1 MTDRSMEALHQA
13 DPGITNP
20 AEVDYEALRDRIVA
34 SPVVSC
40 SESRRWRPAG
50 VSGLAIST
58 VGVGALALALMFG
71 AFGPLGQP
79 STQSA
84 YAAMAQAVA
93 KTVELGTSGT
103 IVTSLQASRTD
114 GKPDEPLPDVEVSDQ
129 VSAADFGSTFKWNGD
144 DFELSGPRDLRL
156 VGGEL
161 YALTDDQW
169 WHLGA
174 FGSAPAAGGVGSGM
188 DEWLRGSKRAYAP
201 ESIADL
207 VKRLDGLV
215 QESRDD
221 SATVYTGKTTVQ
233 VIREC
238 FSKGNSVDS
247 NDVVGMMLPK
257 NIDPDTQIEV
267 QFMVG
272 ADNRLSEWTGSY
284 SARGADFVFA
294 PVGTNGS
301 EGYQYPDLAYDFVFT
316 AKYKDMGSTP
326 PIQKP
331 SVVKQ

>member
-1 MTDRSMEALHQA
+1 MTDRSMEALRQA
-13 DPGITNP
+13 DPEITNP

-40 SESRRWRPAG
+40 SESRRWKPSG
-50 VSGLAIST
+50 VSSRALSA
-58 VGVGALALALMFG
+58 VGVGALAAALLFG
-71 AFGPLGQP
+71 AFGPIGRP
-79 STQSA
+79 STESA

-93 KTVELGTSGT
+93 KTIELGTSGT
-103 IVTSLQASRTD
+103 VVTSLQATRAD
-114 GKPDEPLPDVEVSDQ
+114 GKREEPLPDVEVSDQ

-174 FGSAPAAGGVGSGM
+174 FGSAPSAGGVGSGM

-215 QESRDD
+215 QEDGNNGS
-221 SATVYTGKTTVQ
+221 TTYTGTTTVQ
-233 VIREC
+233 AVREC
-238 FSKGNSVDS
+238 FSKGAEADG

-257 NIDPDTQIEV
+257 SIAPDTQIRV
-267 QFMVG
+267 QLTVG
-272 ADNRLSEWTGSY
+272 ADNILSAWTGSY

-301 EGYQYPDLAYDFVFT
+301 EGYQYPDVVYNFVFT
-316 AKYKDMGSTP
+316 ADYKDIGSTP
-326 PIQKP
+326 AIEQP
-331 SVVKQ
+331 SIAK